1 MAMANMSK
9 AETTAIVTEA
19 VKLVAQAQVEQKKE
33 KHGPTAPDLPP
44 FVGLEKGADLVD
56 VSVPTLRRWLTQKR
70 LRRFKVGG
78 HTVLKT
84 TELLGLVKEA
94 K

>member
-1 MAMANMSK
+1 MTRVDELEGVTDDEVMASTEGKQMTTK
-9 AETTAIVTEA
+9 AITREHQQER
-19 VKLVAQAQVEQKKE
+19 Q
-33 KHGPTAPDLPP
+33 GDLPQ

-94 K
+94 N